1 MLVQDRQHT
10 KQHALR
16 EELEFDREHSLEH
29 HNATRMNYTQ
39 FMKIVSVVGARP
51 QFIKVSSIS
60 RSASSQGF
68 EHYIINSGQHYDYE
82 MAGAFFDSFNGSK
95 SIVDLRVGSGSHAF
109 QTGEI
114 LRKIED
120 EIGKINPDWLLV
132 YGDTNTTL
140 AAALFGAKANIK
152 IAHIEAG
159 LRSNDR
165 TMPEEVNRVIV
176 DHVSTLNFA
185 PTHEAMT
192 NLSREGLAST
202 SRLVGDVMIDNLKF
216 FSSHLA
222 KGKKR
227 SQDRILAT
235 LHRPSNVDNPERLQY
250 LMEKLSNSK
259 REIVIPAH
267 PRLVKGINFN
277 KIDYDSR
284 VVKLISPVPYLEM
297 LEMVFESKGVVTDS
311 GGLQKEAFFLGI
323 PSLTVRNTTEW
334 PETLSEGMNSL
345 DPDLLKLNEFI
356 ELTKETSALAEMV
369 YGDGT
374 AAEKILEAI
383 RAF

>member
-1 MLVQDRQHT
+1 
-10 KQHALR
+10 
-16 EELEFDREHSLEH
+16 
-29 HNATRMNYTQ
+29 
-39 FMKIVSVVGARP
+39 MKIVSVVGARP

-60 RSASSQGF
+60 RSATSQGL

-95 SIVDLRVGSGSHAF
+95 SIVNLHAGSGSHAF
-109 QTGEI
+109 QTAEI
-114 LRKIED
+114 LSKIED
-120 EIGKINPDWLLV
+120 EIDKINPDWLLV

-140 AAALFGAKANIK
+140 AAALFGAKAHIK

-185 PTHEAMT
+185 PTDEAMT

-216 FSSHLA
+216 FASDLA
-222 KGKKR
+222 KGKRR

-250 LMEKLSNSK
+250 LMEKLSTSK

-267 PRLVKGINFN
+267 PRLMKGIKFN

-311 GGLQKEAFFLGI
+311 GGLQKEAYFLGI
-323 PSLTVRNTTEW
+323 PSLTIRNTTEW

-345 DPDLLKLNEFI
+345 DPDLLRLNEFI
-356 ELTKETSALAEMV
+356 ELTNETSTRADMV

-374 AAEKILEAI
+374 AAEKILQAI
-383 RAF
+383 KVF